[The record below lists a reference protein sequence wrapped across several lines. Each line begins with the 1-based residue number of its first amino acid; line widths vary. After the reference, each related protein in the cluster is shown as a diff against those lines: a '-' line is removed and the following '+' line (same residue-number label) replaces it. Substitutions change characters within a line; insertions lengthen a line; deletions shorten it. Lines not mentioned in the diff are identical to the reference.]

1 LHLAPHNDISGG
13 KVLRSHVLKGQNR
26 AAQAFRLAA
35 QAVSK
40 TDTA

>member
-1 LHLAPHNDISGG
+1 
-13 KVLRSHVLKGQNR
+13 LKGQNR